1 MWKIVTWGLWS
12 IFLWT
17 LRMLYWVIAS
27 HGVLLRGL
35 LGTAANPR
43 ARQEKARAQQASRVG
58 F

>member
-1 MWKIVTWGLWS
+1 MWEIVTLGLWS
-12 IFLWT
+12 ILLWT
-17 LRMLYWVIAS
+17 LRILYRVIAS

-35 LGTAANPR
+35 LGGAANPR